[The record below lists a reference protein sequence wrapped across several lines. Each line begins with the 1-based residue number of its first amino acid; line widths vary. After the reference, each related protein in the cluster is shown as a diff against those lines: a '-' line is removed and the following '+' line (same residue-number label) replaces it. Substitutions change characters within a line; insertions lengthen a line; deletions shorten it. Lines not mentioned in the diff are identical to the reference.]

1 MPQFL
6 WKQRFSAYELKPVPE
21 CHSCWLYLKPGFH
34 HQQQGAGRRAPE
46 LGRSW

>member
-34 HQQQGAGRRAPE
+34 QQQQGAGRRAPE